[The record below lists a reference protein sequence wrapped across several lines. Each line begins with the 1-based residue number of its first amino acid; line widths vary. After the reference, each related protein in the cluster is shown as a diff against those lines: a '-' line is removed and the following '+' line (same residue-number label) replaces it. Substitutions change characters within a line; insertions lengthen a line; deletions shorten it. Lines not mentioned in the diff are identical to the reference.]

1 LGIEPHDSPH
11 DASNEA
17 RQPGGDAIVVNYSA
31 LQNGSASIEIAKSA
45 TIASTNHKEA
55 SMRILTPFVLV
66 VLLAAPSV
74 QAKKAF
80 QNSSAKPQTPAPQ
93 STATSGSNSAS
104 TDQAKIDP
112 AKEADIHRLL
122 DLAGTKT
129 AIRQTMEGM
138 EKNIKPVITNS
149 LPPGDYR
156 PKLVD
161 LFFEK
166 FQSHLKEEIQEL
178 LDSAVPLYDKYF
190 SREDIKGL
198 IQFYETP
205 LGQKALSV
213 LPNLSMEIRGEGMR
227 LGEKLGRQ
235 SMMEVLSEHPELQKA
250 LEDAQKS
257 AQQQ

>member
-1 LGIEPHDSPH
+1 
-11 DASNEA
+11 
-17 RQPGGDAIVVNYSA
+17 
-31 LQNGSASIEIAKSA
+31 
-45 TIASTNHKEA
+45 
-55 SMRILTPFVLV
+55 MRILTPFVLA

-80 QNSSAKPQTPAPQ
+80 QDSSAKPQTAPPHGAP
-93 STATSGSNSAS
+93 TPVSNSAS
-104 TDQAKIDP
+104 ADQAKIDP

-122 DLAGTKT
+122 DLSGTKT
-129 AIRQTMEGM
+129 AMTQSMEGM
-138 EKNIKPVITNS
+138 EKNARPVITNS

-156 PKLVD
+156 AKLVD

-166 FQSHLKEEIQEL
+166 FQNHLKEEIQQL
-178 LDSAVPLYDKYF
+178 LESAVPLYDKYF
-190 SREDIKGL
+190 SHEDIKGL
-198 IQFYETP
+198 IKFYETP

-213 LPNLSMEIRGEGMR
+213 LPNLSIEMQGEGMK

-257 AQQQ
+257 AQPQ